1 VKGTVS
7 TKGEEWTD
15 FCWNYDLGNYGSCE
29 GNEGGCVLA
38 EHSCKDY
45 WDDTYGYG
53 WKEKYDCPNGCQDG
67 ACIKGACGEI
77 EWQKVIGSG
86 IPDYL
91 RSIIQTL
98 DGGYV
103 VVGRYNS
110 SGYVMKLNNIGDVEW
125 SRPFSGDAYA
135 LSVDQTSNGG
145 YVILTNKNNVIKLDS
160 NGNIDWINDMVGG
173 FSGASPKSIEQTSDG
188 GYIFV
193 DGSDT
198 NFHIVKIINAT
209 SIEWERIFD
218 TSTTDIGNS
227 IAQTSDGG
235 YIVAGM
241 YDHPFKRYP
250 YILKLDGFGNL
261 EWNKTYIYNNEPI
274 ISIEQTGDEGYVF
287 GTLHSPSGFIYKLDG
302 NGNIIWRKN
311 SNEAINPT
319 VTQTSDGGYVAIGQ
333 TGGGASSNCSLEKLD
348 SNGNIEW
355 LELYD
360 KTEEYGC
367 TGQQTSDGGYII
379 GSHTNDAL
387 PSRYDFWILKIKA
400 C

>member
-1 VKGTVS
+1 MKRIWIIGMFILITFVLVLSGCTISTVGEAKGGIKGRASPSPTSSPTASPTSSPTATPTASPTASPTSTPTASPSPETCTDSDATPEYPDGKNYYVKGTVS

-227 IAQTSDGG
+227 IAQTSDG
-235 YIVAGM
+235 
-241 YDHPFKRYP
+241 
-250 YILKLDGFGNL
+250 
-261 EWNKTYIYNNEPI
+261 
-274 ISIEQTGDEGYVF
+274 
-287 GTLHSPSGFIYKLDG
+287 
-302 NGNIIWRKN
+302 
-311 SNEAINPT
+311 
-319 VTQTSDGGYVAIGQ
+319 
-333 TGGGASSNCSLEKLD
+333 
-348 SNGNIEW
+348 
-355 LELYD
+355 
-360 KTEEYGC
+360 
-367 TGQQTSDGGYII
+367 
-379 GSHTNDAL
+379 
-387 PSRYDFWILKIKA
+387 
-400 C
+400 